1 LPGAVLLR
9 PTLSEAGD
17 LREARRLRRSTS
29 ASVTALPATER
40 RARTPGAGDSPASE
54 KSDERVPTALASSPM
69 SLRRAPGGR
78 GAKRPASSGRRDFGS
93 SRVRAALSQLAF
105 DRLVPDDD
113 EARARRALR
122 IRRIGVKLGAAAVAA
137 VMVLAVFPVRM
148 WVNQRAAEERARE
161 REEVF
166 DRENPLLEEEVSD
179 LRTDERIEQEAR
191 ELGYVLPGEE
201 PYGILPAPEAPAG
214 DTPPSSTTTTTTRP
228 SG

>member
-1 LPGAVLLR
+1 
-9 PTLSEAGD
+9 
-17 LREARRLRRSTS
+17 
-29 ASVTALPATER
+29 
-40 RARTPGAGDSPASE
+40 
-54 KSDERVPTALASSPM
+54 
-69 SLRRAPGGR
+69 
-78 GAKRPASSGRRDFGS
+78 
-93 SRVRAALSQLAF
+93 VRAALAHLAF

-122 IRRIGVKLGAAAVAA
+122 LRRIGVKLGAAAVAA

-166 DRENPLLEEEVSD
+166 ERENPLLEEEIRD

-214 DTPPSSTTTTTTRP
+214 GTPPSSTTTTTTTRP